1 VFRWNGYAM
10 SAKIVV
16 ENVTKVYEGKNQL
29 LALKDVSFQVME
41 KEFLVIIGPSG
52 CGKSTLLSLIAGLM
66 PPTEGRILVD
76 GQEVSGVIPRLGM
89 VFQHY
94 NRTLLLWKTVLENV
108 KMGLKYQRYPKDEME
123 SRAKSAIEL
132 VGLRGFEDKY
142 PYELSGGMQQRVC
155 IARTL
160 AYEPEILL
168 MDEPFGSVDA
178 QTREVLQAELLNI
191 WRTKKTTVVFVTHD
205 VREAIYLGE
214 KVMVMGRRPGKVK
227 KIIRVDLPPERPLEV
242 KTTPEFNRIV
252 EEAWSLL
259 REEVIAAAREG

>member
-1 VFRWNGYAM
+1 
-10 SAKIVV
+10 
-16 ENVTKVYEGKNQL
+16 
-29 LALKDVSFQVME
+29 
-41 KEFLVIIGPSG
+41 
-52 CGKSTLLSLIAGLM
+52 M
-66 PPTEGRILVD
+66 PPTKGRILVD
-76 GQEVSGVIPRLGM
+76 GREVSGVIAKLGM

-94 NRTLLLWKTVLENV
+94 NRTLLPWKTVLDNV
-108 KMGLKYQRYPKDEME
+108 KMGLKYQRYPKGEVE
-123 SRAKSAIEL
+123 SRARRAIEL
-132 VGLRGFEDKY
+132 VGLKGFEDKY

-155 IARTL
+155 IARAL

-205 VREAIYLGE
+205 IREAIFLGE
-214 KVMVMGRRPGKVK
+214 NVIVMSRRPGMVK
-227 KIIRVDLPPERPLEV
+227 KVVPVCLPPDRPLEV

-252 EEAWSLL
+252 EEVWSLL

>member
-1 VFRWNGYAM
+1 
-10 SAKIVV
+10 
-16 ENVTKVYEGKNQL
+16 
-29 LALKDVSFQVME
+29 
-41 KEFLVIIGPSG
+41 
-52 CGKSTLLSLIAGLM
+52 
-66 PPTEGRILVD
+66 
-76 GQEVSGVIPRLGM
+76 
-89 VFQHY
+89 
-94 NRTLLLWKTVLENV
+94 
-108 KMGLKYQRYPKDEME
+108 
-123 SRAKSAIEL
+123 
-132 VGLRGFEDKY
+132 
-142 PYELSGGMQQRVC
+142 MQQRVC